1 MTEREFARLVLR
13 MRMAQ
18 KAYFR
23 ARKQIDLEDSKRL
36 EREVD
41 VACNEILRQ
50 PTLFDL
56 RPPVDRLP

>member
-1 MTEREFARLVLR
+1 MSEREFARLVLR
-13 MRMAQ
+13 MRTAQ

-41 VACNEILRQ
+41 VACRDVLQQ
-50 PTLFDL
+50 PSLFDA